1 MGRIILLILIALA
14 IYWLFRS
21 FLRSQA
27 RDDKPPPP
35 ASTSERG
42 EDMVTCTRCGVNL
55 PRSEAR
61 EDAGRLVCANNPGC
75 HPSA

>member
-1 MGRIILLILIALA
+1 LGRIILLILIALA

-21 FLRSQA
+21 FLRSQT
-27 RDDKPPPP
+27 REDKPPPE
-35 ASTSERG
+35 SMSEKG
-42 EDMVTCTRCGVNL
+42 EDMVTCTACGVNL

-61 EDAGRLVCANNPGC
+61 EEAGRLVCANNPGC